1 MGLLGL
7 LKRPLRSRCRIGIYS
22 VAEYRLRIFGLDMEI
37 YRKVLI
43 RIMRMRDSRR
53 LRVFILLIWWLCKNL
68 SPSFFP
74 PSQFFLIPTH
84 SPIHRQWFNL
94 LALRTRRFSIFQH
107 SPDFNKQTQNLY
119 IFPAI
124 LFALVMAIFWLDI
137 PQLQSVLGTSTVPA
151 EHFFLFAAFGVGILL
166 LDEGR
171 KWGVRRW
178 KGGWLARI
186 AW

>member
-22 VAEYRLRIFGLDMEI
+22 VAEYRLRIFGLDMEV

-74 PSQFFLIPTH
+74 PSQFFFNSNTLTHPQAMVQSPRPPHSSSQHLPT
-84 SPIHRQWFNL
+84 SPRLQQTNTKSIHLPRYPVRISHGDL
-94 LALRTRRFSIFQH
+94 LALY
-107 SPDFNKQTQNLY
+107 P
-119 IFPAI
+119 P
-124 LFALVMAIFWLDI
+124 V
-137 PQLQSVLGTSTVPA
+137 A
-151 EHFFLFAAFGVGILL
+151 ECIGH
-166 LDEGR
+166 
-171 KWGVRRW
+171 
-178 KGGWLARI
+178 
-186 AW
+186 